1 MPSFRKEVKQS
12 MSFFQALGSSKL
24 SYDDYVSSVLSG
36 NAEQQYIGISALK
49 NSDILGAVSI
59 VAGDIARFPLL
70 KKDLNGDIIRDETV
84 NYLLNVKSTKNAS
97 ARTWKFAM
105 AVNAILTGNA
115 YSRILRD
122 PKTGK
127 ALQFQFFK
135 PSETSLEE
143 TKEHELIYTFVDSL
157 KGTSIKCKADDV
169 IHWKFFSHDTILGR
183 SPLLSLGDEMAMQE
197 GGTNTLKKFFKDGFS
212 SGIIKLKGAQLN
224 GEARKRARLDFEKMR
239 EGSTGGS
246 PLIFDDTQ
254 EYTPL
259 EIDTSVLQLISTN
272 NFTTAQIAKA
282 LRVPSYKLGVNSP
295 NQSVAQLMEDY
306 VTNDLPFYFDAITS
320 ELALKVLNDRERK
333 RYFFDFDTRSITGR
347 NVDEIIKL
355 VNNTLLTPNQG
366 LVELGKQ
373 PSSNPDMDRYQTSLN
388 YVFLDKKEEY
398 QTVKG
403 GEKSEENPIQ
413 GPDGE

>member
-36 NAEQQYIGISALK
+36 NTEQQYIGISALK

-70 KKDLNGDIIRDETV
+70 KKDLTGDIIRDETV

-122 PKTGK
+122 PKSGK

-143 TKEHELIYTFVDSL
+143 TKEHDLIYTFVDSL

-239 EGSTGGS
+239 ED
-246 PLIFDDTQ
+246 PLVGA
-254 EYTPL
+254 PL
-259 EIDTSVLQLISTN
+259 FL
-272 NFTTAQIAKA
+272 TT
-282 LRVPSYKLGVNSP
+282 LRN
-295 NQSVAQLMEDY
+295 
-306 VTNDLPFYFDAITS
+306 IHH
-320 ELALKVLNDRERK
+320 
-333 RYFFDFDTRSITGR
+333 
-347 NVDEIIKL
+347 
-355 VNNTLLTPNQG
+355 
-366 LVELGKQ
+366 
-373 PSSNPDMDRYQTSLN
+373 
-388 YVFLDKKEEY
+388 
-398 QTVKG
+398 
-403 GEKSEENPIQ
+403 
-413 GPDGE
+413 